1 LRVDK
6 VGKYVGWTK
15 C

>member
-1 LRVDK
+1 LK
-6 VGKYVGWTK
+6 VGKYV